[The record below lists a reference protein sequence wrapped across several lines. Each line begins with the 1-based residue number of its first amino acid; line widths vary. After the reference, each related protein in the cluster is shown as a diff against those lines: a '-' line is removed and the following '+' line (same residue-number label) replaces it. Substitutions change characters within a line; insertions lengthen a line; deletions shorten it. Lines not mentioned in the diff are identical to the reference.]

1 MKTYIVYAAETVYS
15 YATVQAENPED
26 ARRMAD
32 RRMADYCDVN
42 WEAYDGDNFNI
53 LEVELEGEEL

>member
-1 MKTYIVYAAETVYS
+1 MKTYIVHAAEIVYS
-15 YATVQAENPED
+15 CTTVQAENPED

-32 RRMADYCDVN
+32 EDGVN

-53 LEVELEGEEL
+53 IEVELEEAA

>member
-1 MKTYIVYAAETVYS
+1 MKTYIVHAAETVYS
-15 YATVQAENPED
+15 CATVQAENPED

-32 RRMADYCDVN
+32 EGGVN

>member
-1 MKTYIVYAAETVYS
+1 MNTYTVYAAETVYS

-32 RRMADYCDVN
+32 EGGVN

>member
-1 MKTYIVYAAETVYS
+1 MKTYIVHAAEIVYS
-15 YATVQAENPED
+15 CTTVQAENPED

-32 RRMADYCDVN
+32 EDSVN

>member
-1 MKTYIVYAAETVYS
+1 MKTYTVHAAEMVYS
-15 YATVQAENPED
+15 CTTLQAENPED

-32 RRMADYCDVN
+32 ECGHDLN

-53 LEVELEGEEL
+53 IEVEEEL